1 MTIKPLRTPIRS
13 TDRDGK
19 AVLLVPLANSD
30 KVAKVFP
37 EDYDRLIARGFSPNW
52 CWNVR
57 TVKVSDWKH
66 NTPRVARLIMDVEG
80 PAFHVRHR
88 DGDPLN
94 IRRDNLIVKAVKT
107 RNLTSIGGDEQ

>member
-1 MTIKPLRTPIRS
+1 MTIKPLRTPIRA

-19 AVLLVPLANSD
+19 AVLLIPLANSD
-30 KVAKVFP
+30 KLAKVFP
-37 EDYDRLIARGFSPNW
+37 EDYDRLIARGYSPNW

-66 NTPRVARLIMDVEG
+66 NTPRVARLIMDVQG
-80 PAFHVRHR
+80 PAFQVRHR

-94 IRRDNLIVKAVKT
+94 IRRDNLIVKPVRT
-107 RNLTSIGGDEQ
+107 RQPGLHQPR